1 MNDLR
6 FCEWIRQE
14 SEATSGPGA
23 VHQRLIEATDRLA
36 AATVEIER
44 LRAIV
49 DKLPKTADGVV
60 IIAHKR
66 PTVWVWTKR
75 TGLYRPNEGPG
86 WWPAIVEHYDGD
98 RLMMMVAGSHIE
110 KVSPSQCYS
119 TREAAEAAG
128 GNNGTCHPETGE
140 PK

>member
-1 MNDLR
+1 VNDLR

-36 AATVEIER
+36 AAAVEIER

-49 DKLPKTADGVV
+49 DKLPKTEDGVPV
-60 IIAHKR
+60 V
-66 PTVWVWTKR
+66 P
-75 TGLYRPNEGPG
+75 GLR
-86 WWPAIVEHYDGD
+86 
-98 RLMMMVAGSHIE
+98 
-110 KVSPSQCYS
+110 
-119 TREAAEAAG
+119 EAAG

>member
-36 AATVEIER
+36 AAAVEIER

-49 DKLPKTADGVV
+49 DKLPKTEDGVPV
-60 IIAHKR
+60 VPGLGTWTVYNSGRVVSGFDTQDGKLKVLYFSDDGFDKCVWAH
-66 PTVWVWTKR
+66 
-75 TGLYRPNEGPG
+75 
-86 WWPAIVEHYDGD
+86 
-98 RLMMMVAGSHIE
+98 
-110 KVSPSQCYS
+110 YS
-119 TREAAEAAG
+119 TPQAAAEAAG